1 MAVLSV
7 RGISKEV
14 KLTNFDKIS
23 LLMSIKADDLLNLQQ
38 TNRAVKSKLRFYLK
52 WGSYQLINFLLKIKS
67 LQKINKNAKTTDE

>member
-52 WGSYQLINFLLKIKS
+52 
-67 LQKINKNAKTTDE
+67 